1 MKNLFVIPT
10 MGMSTL
16 YKRNDW
22 GSYHIG
28 SFDFCEEGD
37 ELRTNQYVY
46 VTNNEYIGLSWYL
59 DGDLVRKGV
68 IDDEDYW
75 SVRKDYKKIVLTND
89 PKLIEDGVQPIIDNY
104 LEWFVENPTCEEV
117 EVIKEYFWEDTFR
130 GYSLR
135 LPKQG
140 TVEEEPKCSCK
151 VGEPY
156 NNTCC
161 KVHGKLNDDF
171 ENALSSFKTSL
182 NKKYDNSVLTIQL
195 TKEEARGLLT
205 CIMRTSAKGK
215 DLDVGEMVE
224 EQLVKFLNLK

>member
-1 MKNLFVIPT
+1 MKNIFLISSDIPVRYYGNHYVNQNIYITSGDKFV
-10 MGMSTL
+10 
-16 YKRNDW
+16 
-22 GSYHIG
+22 
-28 SFDFCEEGD
+28 CD
-37 ELRTNQYVY
+37 EY
-46 VTNNEYIGLSWYL
+46 VT
-59 DGDLVRKGV
+59 DGIEVIRASSKLVNAQSLVDRR
-68 IDDEDYW
+68 DW
-75 SVRKDYKKIVLTND
+75 KKIVLTTD
-89 PKLIEDGVQPIIDNY
+89 TKLIEDGVQPIIDNY